1 MEHFGYTVHHFP
13 SPDKLRLAV
22 DEATPSVILMDIVF
36 PQGDLAGPEAVKAV
50 QLGREKS
57 VPVIFMSSRSDFPA
71 RLAAVQ
77 AGGDAYFV
85 KPVEISALVD
95 KLDQLTSR
103 QTRVPYRVLV
113 VDDSPSLASFY
124 ALTLEEAGMITQT
137 VTDPMQVMDAL
148 AEFSPELILM
158 DMYMP
163 ACAGDEIA
171 RVIRQQAAY
180 VGIPIVFL
188 SAETDVD
195 KQLAAMSQG
204 GDDFLTK
211 PIRPE
216 RLVSSVMTRAE
227 RYRTLRNF
235 MIRDSLTGLLNH
247 TKLKEQLDSELARAI
262 RHNRP
267 LAFAMVDIDHFK
279 SVNDTYGHPTGDR
292 VIKSIA
298 RLLKQR
304 LRQED
309 FVGRY
314 GGEEFAIIMPD
325 TDGPAAI
332 QVLDRIREAFAQI
345 RQRNGDTEFSVT
357 FSSGVAAY
365 PGYAKASELGNAADQ
380 ALYRAKREGRNRIV
394 AAQ

>member
-1 MEHFGYTVHHFP
+1 
-13 SPDKLRLAV
+13 
-22 DEATPSVILMDIVF
+22 
-36 PQGDLAGPEAVKAV
+36 
-50 QLGREKS
+50 
-57 VPVIFMSSRSDFPA
+57 
-71 RLAAVQ
+71 
-77 AGGDAYFV
+77 
-85 KPVEISALVD
+85 
-95 KLDQLTSR
+95 
-103 QTRVPYRVLV
+103 
-113 VDDSPSLASFY
+113 
-124 ALTLEEAGMITQT
+124 
-137 VTDPMQVMDAL
+137 
-148 AEFSPELILM
+148 
-158 DMYMP
+158 
-163 ACAGDEIA
+163 
-171 RVIRQQAAY
+171 
-180 VGIPIVFL
+180 
-188 SAETDVD
+188 
-195 KQLAAMSQG
+195 
-204 GDDFLTK
+204 
-211 PIRPE
+211 
-216 RLVSSVMTRAE
+216 
-227 RYRTLRNF
+227 
-235 MIRDSLTGLLNH
+235 
-247 TKLKEQLDSELARAI
+247 
-262 RHNRP
+262 
-267 LAFAMVDIDHFK
+267 MVDIDHFK